1 MAKVQISIDDSLL
14 ARVDG
19 YASDNYL
26 SRSGLIS
33 LACVQFLNSA
43 EAVVA
48 VKDMSVSLR
57 KIADSGDVDEET
69 MKQLEGF
76 ERLSKMLIGK

>member
-1 MAKVQISIDDSLL
+1 
-14 ARVDG
+14 
-19 YASDNYL
+19 
-26 SRSGLIS
+26 
-33 LACVQFLNSA
+33 
-43 EAVVA
+43 
-48 VKDMSVSLR
+48 MSVSLR

>member
-76 ERLSKMLIGK
+76 ERLSKKLIGK